1 MRTLWIACKANQALP
16 KSVFAHVPACVLKFP
31 GQVWQKVK
39 GLFFKVDYHQLSD
52 DNQEECLK
60 THHKLQYAE
69 CMKTKNNKAMV
80 ANEPRELILPAR
92 KHTTI
97 THHLAKGM
105 CPLNT
110 LGNRSFRK
118 MADTLDKWYV
128 IYSCIYFSIGA
139 ILVLHKKVLE
149 GKSGAI
155 SVMERIKHLI
165 CLQISFNR
173 NVAQCKGGSSVCWF
187 NIALAFWY
195 NSSQG

>member
-39 GLFFKVDYHQLSD
+39 GLFFKVDHHQLWFNASD

-80 ANEPRELILPAR
+80 ANENCPTLPWCPWKWNCTPRELIVPAR

-97 THHLAKGM
+97 THTITFHLAKGM
-105 CPLNT
+105 CPLNM

-128 IYSCIYFSIGA
+128 IYSCIYFSKGA
-139 ILVLHKKVLE
+139 ILVLHKKCWRGRV
-149 GKSGAI
+149 
-155 SVMERIKHLI
+155 ER
-165 CLQISFNR
+165 
-173 NVAQCKGGSSVCWF
+173 
-187 NIALAFWY
+187 
-195 NSSQG
+195 SQ

>member
-16 KSVFAHVPACVLKFP
+16 KSVFAHMPACVLKFP

-39 GLFFKVDYHQLSD
+39 GLFFKVDHHQLWFAG
-52 DNQEECLK
+52 LK

-80 ANEPRELILPAR
+80 ANENCPTLPWCPWKWNCTPRELIVPAC

-97 THHLAKGM
+97 THTITFHLAKGM
-105 CPLNT
+105 CPLNM

-128 IYSCIYFSIGA
+128 IYSCIYFSKGA
-139 ILVLHKKVLE
+139 ILVLHKKCWRGRV
-149 GKSGAI
+149 
-155 SVMERIKHLI
+155 ER
-165 CLQISFNR
+165 
-173 NVAQCKGGSSVCWF
+173 
-187 NIALAFWY
+187 
-195 NSSQG
+195 SQ